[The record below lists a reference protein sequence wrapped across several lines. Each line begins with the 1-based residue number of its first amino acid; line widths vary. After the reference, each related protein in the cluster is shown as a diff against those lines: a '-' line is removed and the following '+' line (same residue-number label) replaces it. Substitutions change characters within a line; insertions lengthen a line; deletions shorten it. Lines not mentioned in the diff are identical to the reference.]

1 MRVLLPIICS
11 GQARRADGSNSP
23 TALKPRTRRSRPPA
37 PRGWPPPRS
46 DPHLNPIRADSSCKD
61 HIGVL
66 QIVGVIILARLLTP
80 EDFGLVA
87 IVMALTRF
95 APLLIDFGTADATT
109 QRSRITQGQ
118 SSTLFWLTSGI
129 GCAVAL
135 GLVACS
141 PFIAWLYHEPRLQS
155 VALCSAITFVLAGIS
170 AQHLALLRRT
180 MQFGVIAKIQI

>member
-1 MRVLLPIICS
+1 MTATVGSYFEDLEAS
-11 GQARRADGSNSP
+11 ADLGRL
-23 TALKPRTRRSRPPA
+23 AK
-37 PRGWPPPRS
+37 RGGVAS
-46 DPHLNPIRADSSCKD
+46 VAGVYVN
-61 HIGVL
+61 GVL
-66 QIVGVIILARLLTP
+66 QIVGVIILGRLLTP

-87 IVMALTRF
+87 IVMVLTRF

-109 QRSRITQGQ
+109 QRSKITQGQ
-118 SSTLFWLTSGI
+118 SSSLFWLTSGI

-135 GLVACS
+135 GLVVCS

-155 VALCSAITFVLAGIS
+155 VALWSAIMFVLAGIS